1 MCRML
6 EEIARLKRENHNL
19 QLRMKNSQD
28 GTRETEIKKADSDS
42 TDGEKLDFRDAEARP
57 GLSSEAFRRR
67 SVSDTWTFLTS
78 RSKSK
83 APRGERFPSTE
94 VLLEEPE
101 NPQPGSAQPVAKEQR
116 KASNSL
122 KQKVSSLRW
131 NEKSKAAKSS

>member
-1 MCRML
+1 MV
-6 EEIARLKRENHNL
+6 
-19 QLRMKNSQD
+19 
-28 GTRETEIKKADSDS
+28 TEVLCTQKADMDS
-42 TDGEKLDFRDAEARP
+42 TDGKKLDFRDADGRP

-101 NPQPGSAQPVAKEQR
+101 NLQPGNAQLVEKEQR

-122 KQKVSSLRW
+122 KQKISSVRW
-131 NEKSKAAKSS
+131 NEKSNAAKSSSQVNEKKRTFRQLFRSRRKTTRF